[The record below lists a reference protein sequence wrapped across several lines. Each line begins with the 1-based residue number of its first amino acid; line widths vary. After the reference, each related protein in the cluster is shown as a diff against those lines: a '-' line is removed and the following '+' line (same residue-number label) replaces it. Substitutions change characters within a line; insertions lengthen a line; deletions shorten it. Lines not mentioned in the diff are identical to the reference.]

1 MKNNSK
7 VAMEPPF
14 DLNPLIHI
22 YKTINASQVLTH
34 SFPEYFK
41 LVEMAIVHVL
51 GSVEDER
58 CFSSLMFMKN
68 KL

>member
-1 MKNNSK
+1 MFKLYMKNNSK

-22 YKTINASQVLTH
+22 WKTINASPILTH
-34 SFPEYFK
+34 SFFEYFK

-51 GSVEDER
+51 SSVKDE
-58 CFSSLMFMKN
+58 
-68 KL
+68 